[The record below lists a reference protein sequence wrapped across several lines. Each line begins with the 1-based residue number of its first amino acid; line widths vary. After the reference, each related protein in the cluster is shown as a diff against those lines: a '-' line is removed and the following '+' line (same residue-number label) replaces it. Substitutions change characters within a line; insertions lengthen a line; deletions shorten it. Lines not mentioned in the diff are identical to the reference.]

1 MISSQLS
8 SSKHFAKHRHAK
20 MWGFLK
26 FSLSASFTAVMWYPY
41 IVTQIINA
49 TWHQSS
55 LPVASSHLFHLVFY
69 LSSWLL
75 LTKTSVLG

>member
-41 IVTQIINA
+41 IVTRIINA
-49 TWHQSS
+49 IWH
-55 LPVASSHLFHLVFY
+55 
-69 LSSWLL
+69 
-75 LTKTSVLG
+75 

>member
-8 SSKHFAKHRHAK
+8 SSKHFAKHRHA
-20 MWGFLK
+20 L
-26 FSLSASFTAVMWYPY
+26 SLSASFTAVMWYPY
-41 IVTQIINA
+41 IVTRIINA

-75 LTKTSVLG
+75 LTKTSVLV